1 MIHKLWTCSQWL
13 VDSDLLRP
21 KPCWKQQAAMIMAG
35 LSRNTEEQVFQV
47 KEHLLLKE
55 ATRENLSLMQY
66 NCSDDYRNMF
76 VLTTGGLSF
85 HKNYTQSDS
94 NMEVLTF
101 KMPIPWLFRFM
112 TMKTKENMVIGFLNW
127 IFNSII
133 LLRWSQNRLVIP
145 SISA

>member
-1 MIHKLWTCSQWL
+1 
-13 VDSDLLRP
+13 
-21 KPCWKQQAAMIMAG
+21 MIMA
-35 LSRNTEEQVFQV
+35 EQVFQV

-66 NCSDDYRNMF
+66 NCSGDYRNMF

-101 KMPIPWLFRFM
+101 KMPIP
-112 TMKTKENMVIGFLNW
+112 
-127 IFNSII
+127 
-133 LLRWSQNRLVIP
+133 
-145 SISA
+145 

>member
-1 MIHKLWTCSQWL
+1 MIHNLWTCSQWL

-35 LSRNTEEQVFQV
+35 LSRNTQEQVFQV

-66 NCSDDYRNMF
+66 NCSGDHRNMF

-145 SISA
+145 STSA

>member
-21 KPCWKQQAAMIMAG
+21 KPCRKQQAAMIMAG

-55 ATRENLSLMQY
+55 ETRENLSLMQY
-66 NCSDDYRNMF
+66 NCSGDYRSMF
-76 VLTTGGLSF
+76 VLTTEGLSF

-101 KMPIPWLFRFM
+101 KMPIP
-112 TMKTKENMVIGFLNW
+112 
-127 IFNSII
+127 
-133 LLRWSQNRLVIP
+133 
-145 SISA
+145 